1 MDIHAYNA
9 FTEQLITNLTP
20 DPRVLGLVA
29 LGSMAQQSRLPDAW
43 SDHDFFVITQAGVQE
58 SFRQDVSW
66 LPNAAY
72 IVINV
77 RETAHGLR
85 VVYQNGHLIE
95 FAIFDEQELHLA
107 KVNDYRVLF
116 DRATIAAQM
125 VQIVEDSSR
134 SSFDAA
140 RSMAMFLGQL
150 IVGAGRAAR
159 GEVLSAHQIIKQL
172 ALVDLLALLEAYLPA
187 PDKAPLDNFNPTRRF
202 EQVYPALGAQ
212 INAML
217 LQPPIAAAQSL
228 LELADRHLRAVL
240 PDYPTQAVEVTRRY
254 LETASQAAAQT
265 TSSKN

>member
-1 MDIHAYNA
+1 MDLHTYNA
-9 FTEQLITNLTP
+9 FTTQLIANLTP

-43 SDHDFFVITQAGVQE
+43 SDHDFFVITQAGAQE
-58 SFRQDVSW
+58 WFRQNLSW
-66 LPNAAY
+66 LPDAAH

-85 VVYQNGHLIE
+85 VVYQSGHLIE

-116 DRATIAAQM
+116 NRANIAAQM
-125 VQIVEDSSR
+125 VQIVAESSQ
-134 SSFDAA
+134 SKFDAA
-140 RSMAMFLGQL
+140 RSMSMFLGQL

-159 GEVLSAHQIIKQL
+159 GEVLSAHQIIKQF
-172 ALVDLLALLEAYLPA
+172 ALVDLLALLGAYLPA
-187 PDKAPLDNFNPTRRF
+187 LDKAPLDNFNPTRRF

-217 LQPPIAAAQSL
+217 LQAPIAAAQSL
-228 LELADRHLRAVL
+228 LDLADQQLRDVL
-240 PDYPTQAVEVTRRY
+240 PNYPAQAVEVTRRY
-254 LETASQAAAQT
+254 LETTSQVPI
-265 TSSKN
+265 